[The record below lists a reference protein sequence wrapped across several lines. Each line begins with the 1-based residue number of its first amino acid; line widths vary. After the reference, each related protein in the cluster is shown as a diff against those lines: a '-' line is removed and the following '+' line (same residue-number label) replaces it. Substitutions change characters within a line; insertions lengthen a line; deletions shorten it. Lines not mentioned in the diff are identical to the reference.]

1 MCRYDELASIYG
13 SSGPVQYKMRKNI
26 IVLFK
31 NQGLSINIELNLF
44 ETDFLDQIFYLVTG
58 KFFLIQKA

>member
-31 NQGLSINIELNLF
+31 NAGLSTIIETNH
-44 ETDFLDQIFYLVTG
+44 YVCMN
-58 KFFLIQKA
+58 KFI

>member
-13 SSGPVQYKMRKNI
+13 SSGPVQYKIRKNI

-31 NQGLSINIELNLF
+31 NAGLSTIMELIIMYVYINLF
-44 ETDFLDQIFYLVTG
+44 NVGQIYMNY
-58 KFFLIQKA
+58 KK